1 MLALQ
6 PERVIP
12 GHFLGTEPKGTQAVT
27 FTRDYVQRFEQALAT
42 AKNSDQLIDGLK
54 KAFSSLPVDDG
65 LAILLNFIGTEA
77 HKRIQTAAAN
87 ADELGFDQTAI
98 GQRDILHPSLKAQ

>member
-1 MLALQ
+1 MNVQVHVVGQSNGRIDFAHHARQ
-6 PERVIP
+6 SGPAFVGVSRVF
-12 GHFLGTEPKGTQAVT
+12 GGE
-27 FTRDYVQRFEQALAT
+27 QRQSKFDVADLHT
-42 AKNSDQLIDGLK
+42 PCIR
-54 KAFSSLPVDDG
+54 VDDG